1 MRKLTKY
8 NFQVSPEF
16 LISVS
21 AAQKPPEQRP
31 PSRSHSP
38 GRPPIQTVYQ
48 PVHIPV
54 YIQAK
59 PTWHPQQ
66 GQSSG
71 FSRPQLSKIH
81 LDLIQCKSGV
91 SLQYFGKSHV
101 SCATKEEKEVCT
113 LFQSKARSHQVHKE
127 DRSLVGRD
135 PILLRK
141 TSQKAIRHQG
151 NRPGITHILK
161 KNK

>member
-1 MRKLTKY
+1 MNAFASILCIFCKLKETYTLRKLTKY

-31 PSRSHSP
+31 PFRSHSP

-71 FSRPQLSKIH
+71 FSRPPFFP
-81 LDLIQCKSGV
+81 G
-91 SLQYFGKSHV
+91 
-101 SCATKEEKEVCT
+101 
-113 LFQSKARSHQVHKE
+113 
-127 DRSLVGRD
+127 
-135 PILLRK
+135 
-141 TSQKAIRHQG
+141 QKPRE
-151 NRPGITHILK
+151 
-161 KNK
+161 